1 MLAALCD
8 GREDFVI
15 VEDGNKRTEFVQF
28 SRMGNDSFYC
38 ETAVDPEGDA
48 GRKLLS
54 TPSYMT
60 MRQVNDFLDYFES
73 GEPLLPYLTDWKEES
88 WRWKEEEVKDDA
100 SLLSEEGTKRGILLI
115 LALIVLVIV
124 IVVEWCRY

>member
-38 ETAVDPEGDA
+38 EAAVDPEGDA
-48 GRKLLS
+48 GRRLLS

-60 MRQVNDFLDYFES
+60 LQQVNDFLDYFES
-73 GEPLLPYLTDWKEES
+73 GEPLLPCLIDWKEES
-88 WRWKEEEVKDDA
+88 WRWKEGADQEGT

-115 LALIVLVIV
+115 LALVVLIIV